1 MRNKEKKIKPSKK
14 QKTPKSQRP
23 VQPSNSIEVKVRLP
37 ITKVTMTSLLL
48 IGLLTLIGYSGYLG
62 VNSIWKFT
70 HPQFN
75 VSLDS
80 LKSLPYIAK
89 GASIPVIP
97 RPLFT
102 NPADPTQT
110 EQINFFKAVSEYKTG
125 FRVEYPESKLLKI
138 PDSDLLN
145 IGAAFC
151 TAKDEAESDS
161 GDYSQEEIIKAFQ
174 AKYVL
179 KYPLIKELGIFLD
192 EIGQRA
198 FEFLCGGP

>member
-1 MRNKEKKIKPSKK
+1 VRNKEKKIKPPKK
-14 QKTPKSQRP
+14 QKSPKAQKP
-23 VQPSNSIEVKVRLP
+23 GQPSNSIEVKVRLP

-97 RPLFT
+97 RPLL
-102 NPADPTQT
+102 NKPEDPTQT
-110 EQINFFKAVSEYKTG
+110 EQINFFRAVSEYKTE
-125 FRVEYPESKLLKI
+125 FRAEYPESKLLKI

-145 IGAAFC
+145 MGVAFC
-151 TAKDEAESDS
+151 AAKDEAKSDS

-179 KYPLIKELGIFLD
+179 KYPLIKEFGIFLD

>member
-1 MRNKEKKIKPSKK
+1 MRNKEKKSKAPKK
-14 QKTPKSQRP
+14 QKSPKSQKP
-23 VQPSNSIEVKVRLP
+23 SQASNSIEVKVRLP

-48 IGLLTLIGYSGYLG
+48 VGLLTLMGYSGYLA

-80 LKSLPYIAK
+80 LKSLSYIAK

-97 RPLFT
+97 RPLFS
-102 NPADPTQT
+102 NPDDPTQA
-110 EQINFFKAVSEYKTG
+110 EQINYFKSLSEYKAE
-125 FRVEYPESKLLKI
+125 FRVQYPESKLLKI

-151 TAKDEAESDS
+151 NAKEELKSKS
-161 GDYSQEEIIKAFQ
+161 GNYSQEEIIKSFQ

-179 KYPLIKELGIFLD
+179 KYPLIKELGIYLD